1 MSYWVS
7 RLCVPYSAVPS
18 SQENLVRLLA
28 SAAILGLI
36 ATGLTA
42 VPAQASAAKV
52 AYGWA
57 WPDGKGKLRITPR
70 AAKPVTMHYGIR
82 SFRLK
87 PLAGAK
93 EIRLDYSSAS
103 FYRTTVTCDAKD
115 NAGKYA
121 VSAKGL
127 GTTACAPRDLAF
139 VFTLGPTLVRIVY
152 DGTRATTIHQFW
164 AGVATERGKVA
175 FGTLRYLGDG
185 TPGPSISGIVS
196 FTPEGGQPMKL
207 GYDWMAG
214 FTRITEAC
222 NADWLTG
229 GDSRNADEE
238 GVGSIACN
246 ARQMTAVL
254 KRLKRPVFA
263 KIHYS
268 PLAGSMNQLWEVS
281 LEARRP
287 SGN

>member
-1 MSYWVS
+1 M
-7 RLCVPYSAVPS
+7 
-18 SQENLVRLLA
+18 RLLA
-28 SAAILGLI
+28 STAILGLI

-42 VPAQASAAKV
+42 VPAQASSSPKV

-57 WPDGKGKLRITPR
+57 WPDGKGRLRIVPR

-82 SFRLK
+82 SFALK
-87 PLAGAK
+87 PMAGAE
-93 EIRLDYSSAS
+93 EIRLDYTSAS
-103 FYRTTVTCDAKD
+103 FYRTTVTCEAKD

-127 GTTACAPRDLAF
+127 GKTACAPRDLAF

-152 DGTRATTIHQFW
+152 NGTRATTIHQFW

-185 TPGPSISGIVS
+185 TPDPSISGIVT

-207 GYDWMAG
+207 GYDWMVG
-214 FTRITEAC
+214 FVRVTEAC
-222 NADWLTG
+222 NADWLTRT
-229 GDSRNADEE
+229 DPRMPDEE
-238 GVGSIACN
+238 GVGSIACSP
-246 ARQMTAVL
+246 RQMTAVL
-254 KRLKRPVFA
+254 KRLKHPVLA

-268 PLAGSMNQLWEVS
+268 PLAGSMDQLWEVS
-281 LEARRP
+281 PEARQ
-287 SGN
+287 SGGS

>member
-1 MSYWVS
+1 M
-7 RLCVPYSAVPS
+7 
-18 SQENLVRLLA
+18 RLLA
-28 SAAILGLI
+28 STATLGLI

-42 VPAQASAAKV
+42 APAQASAAKV

-57 WPDGKGKLRITPR
+57 WPDGKGKLRIVPR

-103 FYRTTVTCDAKD
+103 FYRTSVTCDARD
-115 NAGKYA
+115 NGGKYA

-127 GTTACAPRDLAF
+127 GKTACAPGDLAF
-139 VFTLGPTLVRIVY
+139 VLTLGPTLVRIAY
-152 DGTRATTIHQFW
+152 SGTKASTIHQFW
-164 AGVATERGKVA
+164 PGVATERPKIA

-196 FTPEGGQPMKL
+196 FTPEGGKPMKL
-207 GYDWMAG
+207 GYDWTAG
-214 FTRITEAC
+214 FNRITEAC
-222 NADWLTG
+222 NADWLTR
-229 GDSRNADEE
+229 GDPRNADEE
-238 GVGSIACN
+238 GVGSIACD

-254 KRLKRPVFA
+254 KRLKRPVLV
-263 KIHYS
+263 KVHYS
-268 PLAGSMNQLWEVS
+268 PLAERMNQLWEVS
-281 LEARRP
+281 RGA
-287 SGN
+287 